1 MSRPTP
7 AATRRWQARLIVSV
21 FVVAV
26 AGAALAGWWY
36 ARDSS
41 PHQGPIILISIDG
54 LAPAAITTDD
64 NANTTSSS
72 IGALAADA
80 VVFERA
86 YTHSPL
92 TLPAHA
98 SLLAGQLPF
107 EHGVRDEAGFAL
119 REETRSLA
127 ELLRTRGFET
137 GAAVSSFALRRESG
151 IAQGFTFFDAQLPNT
166 PPGTMPVVERD
177 GAATMDAAATW
188 LRARQGYRYFL
199 FVQVGNDAA
208 AATVTQVVAALK
220 ADGLYEQATIV
231 LTSDRG
237 PASTGLWLDEASLR
251 VPLLIK
257 QPNSEGAGRRLAV
270 QVQHLDILPTILDLV
285 RAPIPSGMRG
295 RSLRALLGGD
305 TDILPAQ
312 PIYAESL
319 AGQFRLGTTGA
330 FALAN
335 QTHRYVRGSVDKL
348 VALETESARSSD
360 ATPDEAD
367 GLRQA
372 LDRLLDGHPVV
383 APTPLADADEERFAA
398 LGFLKGAPM
407 GGSATAPMEPG
418 DEPAVATKHRAAARL
433 VAERKYSMAIDAL
446 RDITRVHP
454 QLAVVHYQTGSLLAR
469 AGRLPEADH
478 AFRAAASIAPD
489 STDIQVALAE
499 LLLREGRE
507 ADAAARAA
515 LAVALAEHQDGR
527 ARASAH
533 WMAVLVALARDDE
546 ESAQAHAVA
555 AEIDDPT
562 LPMVRVV
569 AGRLAHTEGRY
580 EEALTAFESAAA
592 TLTRGQRALEGVYWH
607 LGEILVRLN
616 RGADAEKAFREEL
629 RAFPRGIR
637 AYTSLAM
644 AYHAADR
651 ADAVRETLDA
661 LLVAVPTPEGY
672 DAAARTWTA
681 VGHASRATALRT
693 AARTRFRGDP
703 SLAVFQRRR

>member
-1 MSRPTP
+1 MRVLVTGGTGYLGQ
-7 AATRRWQARLIVSV
+7 AIVRALVGRGHEAVVFARRLK
-21 FVVAV
+21 
-26 AGAALAGWWY
+26 
-36 ARDSS
+36 
-41 PHQGPIILISIDG
+41 
-54 LAPAAITTDD
+54 
-64 NANTTSSS
+64 TTSEVVFIS
-72 IGALAADA
+72 GDVRDRDA
-80 VVFERA
+80 VVAAARGCDALIHTAALVSIWRPNSRDFDDINVGGLHHAVEAVRTHGLHRLV
-86 YTHSPL
+86 YT
-92 TLPAHA
+92 
-98 SLLAGQLPF
+98 
-107 EHGVRDEAGFAL
+107 
-119 REETRSLA
+119 
-127 ELLRTRGFET
+127 
-137 GAAVSSFALRRESG
+137 SSFLAL
-151 IAQGFTFFDAQLPNT
+151 
-166 PPGTMPVVERD
+166 PPAGRD
-177 GAATMDAAATW
+177 
-188 LRARQGYRYFL
+188 
-199 FVQVGNDAA
+199 
-208 AATVTQVVAALK
+208 
-220 ADGLYEQATIV
+220 
-231 LTSDRG
+231 
-237 PASTGLWLDEASLR
+237 
-251 VPLLIK
+251 VPL
-257 QPNSEGAGRRLAV
+257 V
-270 QVQHLDILPTILDLV
+270 
-285 RAPIPSGMRG
+285 
-295 RSLRALLGGD
+295 
-305 TDILPAQ
+305 
-312 PIYAESL
+312 
-319 AGQFRLGTTGA
+319 
-330 FALAN
+330 AN
-335 QTHRYVRGSVDKL
+335 DYQR
-348 VALETESARSSD
+348 
-360 ATPDEAD
+360 
-367 GLRQA
+367 
-372 LDRLLDGHPVV
+372 
-383 APTPLADADEERFAA
+383 
-398 LGFLKGAPM
+398 
-407 GGSATAPMEPG
+407 
-418 DEPAVATKHRAAARL
+418 TKAAARL

-681 VGHASRATALRT
+681 VGDASRATALRT